1 MKIKSQANQHTHP
14 IKKSL
19 FILVAFIVSGSL
31 KLRGSLDLRLGQCG
45 KS

>member
-1 MKIKSQANQHTHP
+1 MQIKSQTKQHTHP

-31 KLRGSLDLRLGQCG
+31 KLRGSLDLRLGQGVKC
-45 KS
+45 